1 MKCKNIQ
8 TRLLLAL
15 LPLVIPDFVR
25 QYPHVKI
32 ELLEHGSAAL
42 EKLLHDGM
50 CDIALITTNPRY
62 ENLEYVLLK
71 NEEMVLMASLT
82 TGLAR
87 RFEDGAE
94 ISISEAAGEKFVSL
108 IAGHSVRVIQ
118 DQLLASHHIAPSI
131 LLETDS
137 LEAAKRLTAAADA
150 VMLCPYVYVIQ
161 SPEVRK
167 KVKCFRV
174 RNIDYMRHFY
184 LSYPKGVS
192 MPRFMNDFIDIVKKK
207 VEDDSG
213 LDGS

>member
-1 MKCKNIQ
+1 
-8 TRLLLAL
+8 
-15 LPLVIPDFVR
+15 
-25 QYPHVKI
+25 
-32 ELLEHGSAAL
+32 
-42 EKLLHDGM
+42 
-50 CDIALITTNPRY
+50 
-62 ENLEYVLLK
+62 
-71 NEEMVLMASLT
+71 MASLT
-82 TGLAR
+82 TGLAG

-118 DQLLASHHIAPSI
+118 DQLLSSHHIAPSI

-161 SPEVRK
+161 SPEVRR

-192 MPRFMNDFIDIVKKK
+192 MPRFMNDFIDMVKRK
-207 VEDDSG
+207 VKDDGG
-213 LDGS
+213 LEGS